1 MFGFPG
7 CLRLAG
13 RRRHPGAQK
22 PQHEDGKPGSSLHTA
37 SPQAKP
43 VPSGPLLPAVPPHR
57 PSSSVGFWAAEGTP
71 GSQSH
76 QSSPC
81 RASRLG
87 KHDVI
92 LYNTMETVE
101 KRAGKNSGILTHSH
115 LNFPH
120 NPIAPSWSQQQ
131 PRADPQPCSGPC
143 LRAAKEPSSACCSE
157 HQPDPQS
164 EQHSPCTLHTK
175 AKAPLPSEEKRLELP
190 SSLVSSHSSTVLA
203 SAF

>member
-131 PRADPQPCSGPC
+131 PRADPQTCFLGRASGLP
-143 LRAAKEPSSACCSE
+143 K
-157 HQPDPQS
+157 
-164 EQHSPCTLHTK
+164 SP
-175 AKAPLPSEEKRLELP
+175 APLAALSPKQTHNQNIPPAPSTRKQKHRCHQKKNALTCP
-190 SSLVSSHSSTVLA
+190 A
-203 SAF
+203 AW